1 MVRRWSYLN
10 SINNIFFNQY
20 KSLNFVHYE
29 QSFKTNIV
37 FKKEI
42 SPLSLITRK
51 SWSRR
56 KHLTNW
62 LIYQNV
68 LTDWSKDY
76 IFFKKYN
83 KFTLV
88 YRMFKNS
95 FFSYNLFLIKKLNV
109 SASVGSE
116 KIIFSSLTSKISKY
130 CSKYST
136 SLHSFLQQYKNV
148 NWLYVTSNTKLNVLI
163 PQTSSILT
171 PLVAIHQNILS
182 NVDIEYSQTTW
193 LYVIYNSLFTFYV
206 SQLTELY
213 KLSILLHLPLL
224 KNI

>member
-130 CSKYST
+130 CSK
-136 SLHSFLQQYKNV
+136 
-148 NWLYVTSNTKLNVLI
+148 
-163 PQTSSILT
+163 
-171 PLVAIHQNILS
+171 
-182 NVDIEYSQTTW
+182 
-193 LYVIYNSLFTFYV
+193 
-206 SQLTELY
+206 
-213 KLSILLHLPLL
+213 
-224 KNI
+224 